1 MESNNSLWLYALG
14 ALVLVLLLAAL
25 YLHHR
30 SDGIGSTAY
39 DDISSN
45 LLAQTQR
52 DAERESMREYESYS
66 RERERG
72 RDSNRDNASGWSRG
86 NSNSRDAY
94 GKSIETAR
102 DGSCNDCSYVG
113 RNSSGQAVF
122 SDVRNYYTGNV
133 QGQRRD
139 GGSGSGSGFPRGLCT
154 FADFGKF
161 SWRDYIAGCGCYEH
175 KTNAGDGTKDTDIRC
190 RCDQCEVCNYCG
202 DCAKGSAAPP
212 VRADFG
218 NPCTSSANLC
228 GATNQGTIEC
238 DGCTAT
244 TPALPSD
251 YYSFHTSSPN
261 VCGDTN
267 EVQIQCGNRAT
278 TPPNTQ
284 CTATV
289 DDLSVDPTIVR
300 KDDTTEITWSCTYAD
315 YAVLYNITNG
325 DRFILTDGT
334 TLTAPNGETYTA
346 LGGTVTSGP
355 IISESDYILECH
367 GEFSNSTTTASTTIR
382 IIPRFDEN

>member
-1 MESNNSLWLYALG
+1 MKPAQALLGVLGFALIVGAFAYIQNNNDNVRQSE
-14 ALVLVLLLAAL
+14 
-25 YLHHR
+25 
-30 SDGIGSTAY
+30 
-39 DDISSN
+39 
-45 LLAQTQR
+45 LLAQTHR

-66 RERERG
+66 REQSRE
-72 RDSNRDNASGWSRG
+72 SNQDDRSGWSGR
-86 NSNSRDAY
+86 NSNAAH
-94 GKSIETAR
+94 GKSIETAW
-102 DGSCNDCSYVG
+102 DGSCNDCSYAG
-113 RNSSGQAVF
+113 RNSSGQAIF
-122 SDVRNYYTGNV
+122 TDGRNYYTGNV
-133 QGQRRD
+133 LGQSD
-139 GGSGSGSGFPRGLCT
+139 AGGGSSGGGFVGGACT
-154 FADFGKF
+154 FADFGVWSF
-161 SWRDYIAGCGCYEH
+161 TNYLAGCGCYLH
-175 KTNAGDGTKDTDIRC
+175 KVNAGDGTKDETEKC
-190 RCDQCEVCNYCG
+190 RCDECEVCNYCG
-202 DCAKGSAAPP
+202 DCAKGAAPP

-218 NPCTSSANLC
+218 NACTSSANLC

-251 YYSFHTSSPN
+251 YYSYHTSPPN

-284 CTATV
+284 CTATI
-289 DDLSVDPTIVR
+289 DDLTVDPNIVR

-346 LGGTVTSGP
+346 LGGRVTTGA
-355 IISESDYILECH
+355 IIAESDYILECH

-382 IIPRFDEN
+382 ILPRFDEN